1 MTNSSASSRSPAK
14 RTHRRPRGGRP
25 LAAESVVD
33 LADCADETFVLVSR
47 TAAPISF
54 DQGLAVCQ
62 SYGFT
67 PQVIAEGTTPAARF
81 GMVSAGV
88 GVTIAPK

>member
-1 MTNSSASSRSPAK
+1 MGLAED
-14 RTHRRPRGGRP
+14 HP
-25 LAAESVVD
+25 LAAKSVVD
-33 LADCADETFVLVSR
+33 LADCAEETFVLVSR

-67 PQVIAEGTTPAARF
+67 PQVIEEGRTPAARF

-88 GVTIAPK
+88 GVTIVPESSIRSPGRALCSGP